1 MFFFNRPRFAV
12 QTKQRRRP
20 VLLLLLLL
28 LGLDDMDASDA
39 VLFLAGGVL
48 SSTNR

>member
-1 MFFFNRPRFAV
+1 MFFFNRLRFAV

-20 VLLLLLLL
+20 VLLLLL